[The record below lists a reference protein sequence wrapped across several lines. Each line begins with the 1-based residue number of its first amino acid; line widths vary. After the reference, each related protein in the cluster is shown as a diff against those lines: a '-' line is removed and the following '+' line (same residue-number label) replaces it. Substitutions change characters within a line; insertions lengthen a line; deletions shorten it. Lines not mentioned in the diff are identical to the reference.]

1 MDIELLLEKAQNSF
15 TQLVDKIDR
24 VSIWDRTKFPFWW
37 RKAAKWR
44 TVWRIVEE
52 LITQNL
58 EKYHSEF
65 WISEVIASDSEVS
78 VSDMI
83 CRFDWIDTPVY
94 FNIKSAVQ
102 WWRINKDDLSKADGL
117 IDFYNEDIN
126 RNYFIATFVI
136 SFNDD
141 MTIWLEKAIVFPLA
155 WIPDIYINPSNN
167 GNMQSSK
174 YKDISTA
181 IKRDNKTFFELFKNE
196 YKVAQEKKSKKLN
209 KSS

>member
-1 MDIELLLEKAQNSF
+1 MDVELLLDKAQNAFSL
-15 TQLVDKIDR
+15 LVEKIDR
-24 VSIWDRTKFPFWW
+24 LSIWDRSKFPFWW

-65 WISEVIASDSEVS
+65 WISEIIVSDSEVS
-78 VSDMI
+78 IFDMM
-83 CRFDWIDTPVY
+83 CKFDWIDIPVY

-102 WWRINKDDLSKADGL
+102 WWKINKDDLSKAEGL
-117 IDFYNEDIN
+117 ISFYEGDIN
-126 RNYFIATFVI
+126 RHYFVATFVI

-141 MTIWLEKAIVFPLA
+141 MTIWIEKAVVFPLA

-167 GNMQSSK
+167 WNMQSSK

-181 IKRDNKTFFELFKNE
+181 VKRNNQDFFNLLKSE
-196 YKVAQEKKSKKLN
+196 YLVAKGKKAKKSLN
-209 KSS
+209 